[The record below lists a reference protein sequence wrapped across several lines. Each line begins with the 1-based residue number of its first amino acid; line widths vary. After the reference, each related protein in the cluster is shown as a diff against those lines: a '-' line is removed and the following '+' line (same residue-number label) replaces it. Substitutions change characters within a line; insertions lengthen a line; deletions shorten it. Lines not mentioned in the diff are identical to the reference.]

1 MDTEHIG
8 ETDTEQ
14 QRAIESIPEKVDAR
28 FYVREDGAL
37 CFGDECLVIKP
48 DGKDL
53 RITVN
58 DEKCGGLALE
68 AWGKAIEKTI
78 GKGGKTVYE
87 VPGVIETLAPPAPEP
102 AVPAEP
108 PVTPVT

>member
-1 MDTEHIG
+1 MDTKPSG
-8 ETDTEQ
+8 EIDNEQ

-28 FYVREDGAL
+28 FYIREDGAL
-37 CFGDECLVIKP
+37 CFGDECLIIKP
-48 DGKDL
+48 EGKDL

-58 DEKCGGLALE
+58 DENCGGLALE

-87 VPGVIETLAPPAPEP
+87 VPGVIEKPSESPEPPA
-102 AVPAEP
+102 A
-108 PVTPVT
+108 PVTES